1 MPSGLAVSA
10 IDPCSDV
17 LGVVPSPGGEA
28 MRRREFIA
36 SAWPLAVR
44 AQQSVMPTIGFLSG
58 ASSGNYQP
66 FVTAFKEG
74 LKQTDYV
81 EERNVAIE
89 YRWAEGQFDRLP
101 KLAADLVDD
110 RPTVIMAGGNAAAW
124 LPRGRPRRF
133 RSFSRA
139 ALTPFQTS
147 SSGPFWL
154 ASLCGKNPVPN
165 LKRAGLRGDR

>member
-1 MPSGLAVSA
+1 
-10 IDPCSDV
+10 
-17 LGVVPSPGGEA
+17 

-89 YRWAEGQFDRLP
+89 YR
-101 KLAADLVDD
+101 
-110 RPTVIMAGGNAAAW
+110 
-124 LPRGRPRRF
+124 
-133 RSFSRA
+133 
-139 ALTPFQTS
+139 
-147 SSGPFWL
+147 
-154 ASLCGKNPVPN
+154 
-165 LKRAGLRGDR
+165 